1 VGNVDADAPPASE
14 RPSPAAPSAGT
25 AAALVKRFRFE
36 ACFTRGIVASS
47 ILGQKFF
54 GLHQQ
59 ILRLAHVPGK
69 LDHFPK
75 SLSQIQFLFILINGA
90 PCKKR
95 HNRDCACGARACCDA
110 LQCLVGEA
118 IGDFG

>member
-1 VGNVDADAPPASE
+1 VDADAPPASE

-25 AAALVKRFRFE
+25 AAAFVKRFRFE

-47 ILGQKFF
+47 ILCQKFF

-90 PCKKR
+90 PRKKR
-95 HNRDCACGARACCDA
+95 RACGARACCDA
-110 LQCLVGEA
+110 LQCLLGEV